1 MKEGE
6 EPTRDRRNRDQG
18 TRSDTGIGEVAMPRG
33 RRFLMCGVRMGAHL
47 VGRWTPSADW
57 HGRIEPDV
65 LKDRTEVPKIEFQH
79 LESCRRYFFFL
90 TEPLLSQRSLPTLVL
105 FDRSDRGGSPKAW
118 ESSNVKKIGQ
128 RRYLRIGHA
137 FAQLKIGDEIGDGMR
152 YLHLR
157 EMGFG
162 FCAFHL
168 PQVGKSMEHLLC
180 A

>member
-128 RRYLRIGHA
+128 RRYLRIGHRICPTENWRRNRRWDA
-137 FAQLKIGDEIGDGMR
+137 IFTLVGD
-152 YLHLR
+152 
-157 EMGFG
+157 G

-180 A
+180 T